1 MTKLTTDQRLDRLEQ
16 RLLESQMKIEL
27 LENFILYTTVSAME
41 HGALPPAWLL
51 RQIEFIE
58 EYLEGKYQMNDKPF
72 QNEPILPQFD
82 DYKQRMTNAYR
93 QEPASNNPVFVLKSN
108 AIRIQNSLKP
118 FQRHLL
124 SELDDEE

>member
-1 MTKLTTDQRLDRLEQ
+1 
-16 RLLESQMKIEL
+16 
-27 LENFILYTTVSAME
+27 ME

-72 QNEPILPQFD
+72 QNEPIFPQFD

>member
-51 RQIEFIE
+51 RQIEF
-58 EYLEGKYQMNDKPF
+58 MNDKPF
-72 QNEPILPQFD
+72 QNEPIFPQFD